1 MLGYSEYTER
11 HVVRPCSDDV
21 QRLAGNTVQVPVFT
35 TTVVA
40 TYLCVQTPVV
50 GIDDVNDRSLGT
62 ANL

>member
-1 MLGYSEYTER
+1 MY
-11 HVVRPCSDDV
+11 VVRPCSDDV
-21 QRLAGNTVQVPVFT
+21 QRLAGNTAQVPVFT

-50 GIDDVNDRSLGT
+50 GIDDTNDRSLGT